1 MQFAG
6 RHARRPPGSCPRGRL
21 NPVTPHMH
29 LAAWKGGGL
38 LAGFRHGRWL
48 LRSRPE
54 QSPQA
59 VDPRKDR
66 ERRNVSRDT
75 RGPSATPSPLPCVR
89 GRRSEQVRRHL
100 DLFRPPCRQTCFDP
114 PRRHTDGVAAAAL
127 DIPRRS
133 PGSWPPTRTCSP
145 PPVPACLCCSAE
157 CGFVVCKTEI
167 RGTFCGRGFA
177 YGDETMGSE
186 PCIRVRD
193 PVATN
198 LARGAAGT
206 PRDRVSRDRA
216 ARDRASCCL
225 SQCNAL
231 VTVLCSSHGPPSV
244 SACSHGRFLLR
255 SVCRRTPLLLDEPV
269 FL

>member
-75 RGPSATPSPLPCVR
+75 RGPSATPSLLPCVR

-100 DLFRPPCRQTCFDP
+100 DLFRPPCGQTCFDP
-114 PRRHTDGVAAAAL
+114 PRRHPDGVAAAAL
-127 DIPRRS
+127 DIPGLLRGRARPRRC
-133 PGSWPPTRTCSP
+133 PPASAAPPNAASSFAKQKFGARSADTALPTETRP
-145 PPVPACLCCSAE
+145 WA
-157 CGFVVCKTEI
+157 
-167 RGTFCGRGFA
+167 
-177 YGDETMGSE
+177 
-186 PCIRVRD
+186 
-193 PVATN
+193 
-198 LARGAAGT
+198 
-206 PRDRVSRDRA
+206 
-216 ARDRASCCL
+216 L
-225 SQCNAL
+225 SL
-231 VTVLCSSHGPPSV
+231 VSV
-244 SACSHGRFLLR
+244 SETPSLRTLPAALPGRHVIGCHVIGCHVIGRHVIGRPAVSH
-255 SVCRRTPLLLDEPV
+255 SVTR
-269 FL
+269 

>member
-1 MQFAG
+1 
-6 RHARRPPGSCPRGRL
+6 
-21 NPVTPHMH
+21 MH

-100 DLFRPPCRQTCFDP
+100 DLFRPPCGQTCFDP

-127 DIPRRS
+127 DIARRS

-145 PPVPACLCCSAE
+145 PRCPPASAAPPNAASSFAKQKF
-157 CGFVVCKTEI
+157 GARSADAALPTET
-167 RGTFCGRGFA
+167 RPWALSLVSVSETPSLRTSPAVLPGRHVIGCHVIGRHVIGRPA
-177 YGDETMGSE
+177 
-186 PCIRVRD
+186 V
-193 PVATN
+193 
-198 LARGAAGT
+198 
-206 PRDRVSRDRA
+206 
-216 ARDRASCCL
+216 
-225 SQCNAL
+225 
-231 VTVLCSSHGPPSV
+231 SHGV
-244 SACSHGRFLLR
+244 
-255 SVCRRTPLLLDEPV
+255 RR
-269 FL
+269 